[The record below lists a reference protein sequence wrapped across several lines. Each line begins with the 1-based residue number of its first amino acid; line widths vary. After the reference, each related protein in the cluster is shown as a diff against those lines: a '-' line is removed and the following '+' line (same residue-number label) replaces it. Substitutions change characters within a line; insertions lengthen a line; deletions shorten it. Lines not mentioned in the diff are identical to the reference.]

1 MEPPFGRKT
10 PSEQR
15 AKLAPSWKTKTMRA
29 NGEPATPMASPG
41 LETRS
46 AAKLE
51 LGGESLPSWWLGKR
65 ATNNRARRVRC
76 QRSSKALRFKTS
88 SASGPPGFERGQSAA
103 NQSWPQTGL
112 NEGPTRT
119 VNYVRRR
126 HAHPSRP
133 RPLLRRLAFSSA
145 RSTGAADWLPGW
157 LAGSSGRSHECGN
170 NKFNITKRA
179 ATKHNA
185 RAR

>member
-1 MEPPFGRKT
+1 VEPPFGRKT

-145 RSTGAADWLPGW
+145 RSTGAADWPAGW
-157 LAGSSGRSHECGN
+157 LAAWLVGWQLRPKS
-170 NKFNITKRA
+170 
-179 ATKHNA
+179 
-185 RAR
+185 